1 MKKWNISSQTIETG
15 IGILATAL
23 FTIGLLIYALN
34 EPQRI
39 VQAQAKQIAQDLDVA
54 MTLYAQNCS
63 VCHGVEGEGIGAT
76 LPLNTPALREADS
89 ASLTKIISRGLFNT
103 AMPAW
108 SLADGGP
115 LSDYQINQM
124 ALLIQQGDW
133 LATKERV
140 INLGLEPRV
149 PFTTEVD
156 PAILEQVKALPN
168 GEQLGRGITLYA
180 ENCVACRGSDGLG
193 SSLAPALNDPAIRQK
208 TSAELLR
215 TLQNGVSGTLMAG
228 WSGKLQETE
237 LNDLVAL
244 IAGWESIPTGAV
256 PEPIKS
262 IEVTAESLAQGA
274 DIYGTNC
281 ARCHGPEGQGTQR
294 APALNV
300 KSVLTSTNDA
310 AFQQIISSGVPGT
323 AMPAWGDRLAE
334 TEIQALVGFIRSW
347 EANAPEV
354 ATPLRGPWWRSQ
366 KSGQTGGQG
375 NSQVL
380 PSGGVNSG
388 SGAQASGAQ
397 ASSANADAAW
407 WTSWDWRAFVLAAVG
422 LWISFTLIGLAIGG
436 LRKS

>member
-180 ENCVACRGSDGLG
+180 ENCVACHGSDGLG